1 MTTMHRD
8 PLTDDYLRRL
18 RAAASG
24 LPRERR
30 DELVAEI
37 EEHIDAAL
45 REGGAYDEVAVRNV
59 LERLGPPEEIAA
71 AAGPPSG
78 ERARGRLETV
88 ALIVLSVGFVLPI
101 VGYLIGA
108 GLVISSSAWTASE
121 KLVGLLIPPMVVVV
135 GAAVVLSV
143 AAGAADG
150 DSFNSGLG
158 PLEISVLMA
167 NLLSGLLAAAYLA
180 SRFRS
185 PAASA

>member
-8 PLTDDYLRRL
+8 PLTDGYLRRL

-30 DELVAEI
+30 DELLAEI

-45 REGGAYDEVAVRNV
+45 REGGAHDEVAVRNV

-78 ERARGRLETV
+78 VRTRGRLEMA
-88 ALIVLSVGFVLPI
+88 ALIVLSVGAVLP
-101 VGYLIGA
+101 VFGYLIGA
-108 GLVISSSAWTASE
+108 GLVISSAAWTAGE
-121 KLVGLLIPPMVVVV
+121 KLAGLLIPPIVVVL
-135 GAAVVLSV
+135 GGAVVLSL
-143 AAGAADG
+143 AANAAEG

-158 PLEISVLMA
+158 PLEIAVLMA
-167 NLLSGLLAAAYLA
+167 NLLSGLLAAAYLV
-180 SRFRS
+180 SRLRS
-185 PAASA
+185 PAA